1 MEKNDKFYLED
12 SLGSKQTPLI
22 DTANFRIMFCFFFF
36 KVLLKKKKKV
46 LLEEVTLL
54 A

>member
-22 DTANFRIMFCFFFF
+22 DTANFRIMFFFFF